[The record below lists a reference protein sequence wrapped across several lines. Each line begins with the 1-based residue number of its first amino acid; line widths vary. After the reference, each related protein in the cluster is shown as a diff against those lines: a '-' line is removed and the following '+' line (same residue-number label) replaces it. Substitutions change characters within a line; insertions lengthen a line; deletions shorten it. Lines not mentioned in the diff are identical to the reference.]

1 MDPRQPHV
9 IYEFG
14 EFQLDALRRVL
25 SSRTNGEPLQVTPR
39 VFDALLYFVEHAG
52 QLLDKRTLLTTL
64 WPNVIVEESSLPQTI
79 HALRQ
84 VLGEHPDEH
93 RFIVTVPG
101 RGYRFVA
108 DVAVRAV
115 DDPAPAAA
123 EPAAHVPVARRSYR
137 KLLTL
142 APVAFA
148 VIAGLVFWLLRAPEE
163 VPRKSASSPL
173 PSIAVL
179 PFVDMSPEANQQY
192 FADGLSE
199 EILNLLAQSAAL
211 RVIAR
216 TSSFSFR
223 DRSADIA
230 TIAAKLHVTH
240 VLEGSVRK
248 SGERIRVTAQ
258 LVDAATSVHTWS
270 ETYDRDL
277 QDVFTVQK
285 DIAAS
290 VAASLQVT
298 LVGSDRPQSGETN
311 SALAYEHY
319 LQGRYFFH
327 RRGGAA
333 DLARARTYFEQALE
347 IDPTYARAWAGLAGA
362 YWVGADVGEP
372 VTPATLPEWHAA
384 IEQALR
390 FGPNLA
396 EAHARAAQYYWM
408 KGDLQ
413 RADEHFER
421 ATALGPSDLLVL
433 GMSAGRA
440 LRDGRLNEALALQRR
455 VVALDPLSATYRSNL
470 ASDLIALGQWE
481 EAKAELQKAL
491 ELSPTSLHNYASLCT
506 ILIVQQ
512 RFDAALSAIE
522 HVPQGP
528 MRERC
533 QAMVYQAMGDAG
545 ASDAAL
551 ARLTALAKTSQ
562 RDLTVMLSIA
572 EVYAFRGDSDATF
585 AWLTRADRQAKH
597 SRDATA
603 LWYVQ
608 SELQLSPFFKH
619 MAADPR
625 WRLLMASA
633 IEQ

>member
-1 MDPRQPHV
+1 MGARQTHL

-25 SSRTNGEPLQVTPR
+25 SSRKNGESLQVSAR

-52 QLLDKRTLLTTL
+52 QLLDKRTLLQAL
-64 WPNVIVEESSLPQTI
+64 WPSVVVEESSLSQTI

-84 VLGEHPDEH
+84 ILGEHPDEH

-108 DVAVRAV
+108 DVAVRAA
-115 DDPAPAAA
+115 DDPEPAAA
-123 EPAAHVPVARRSYR
+123 ELDTQVLATPRRYG

-142 APVAFA
+142 TA
-148 VIAGLVFWLLRAPEE
+148 VTLALIAGLVFRVLRAPEE
-163 VPRKSASSPL
+163 EQRTSDSSPI

-179 PFVDMSPEANQQY
+179 PFVDMSPEGNQQY

-248 SGERIRVTAQ
+248 SGERIRITAQ
-258 LVDAATSVHTWS
+258 LVDAATSAHLWS
-270 ETYDRDL
+270 ETYDRNL
-277 QDVFTVQK
+277 QDVFAVQE

-290 VAASLQVT
+290 VAASLQVA
-298 LVGSDRPQSGETN
+298 LIGSDRPLAGETK
-311 SALAYEHY
+311 SPLAFERY
-319 LQGRYFFH
+319 LQGRFFFQ
-327 RRGGAA
+327 RRGSAA

-347 IDPTYARAWAGLAGA
+347 VDPTYARAWAGLAGA
-362 YWVGADVGEP
+362 YWVGGDVGEP
-372 VTPATLPEWHAA
+372 VTAANLPKWRNAV
-384 IEQALR
+384 EQALR

-396 EAHARAAQYYWM
+396 EAHARAAQYYWT
-408 KGDLQ
+408 KGDVRQ
-413 RADEHFER
+413 ADEHFER
-421 ATALGPSDLLVL
+421 AQALSPSDVLVL
-433 GMSAGRA
+433 GMLAGRA
-440 LRDGRLNEALALQRR
+440 LRDGRLDEALALQRR
-455 VVALDPLSATYRSNL
+455 ALALDPLSATYRSGL
-470 ASDLIALGQWE
+470 ANYLMAAGQWD
-481 EAKAELQKAL
+481 EAKAELHKAL
-491 ELSPTSLHNYASLCT
+491 ELSPTTLNNYASLCR

-512 RFDAALSAIE
+512 RLDEALAAIG

-528 MRERC
+528 MRDAC
-533 QAMVYQAMGDAG
+533 QALVYQAMGDA
-545 ASDAAL
+545 AAADAAL
-551 ARLTALAKTSQ
+551 ARLTALTETSQ
-562 RDLTVMLSIA
+562 RDLTVVLSIA
-572 EVYAFRGDSDATF
+572 EVYAFRGDSDAAF
-585 AWLTRADRQAKH
+585 AWLTSADRQVND
-597 SRDATA
+597 SRDASA
-603 LWYVQ
+603 LWTVQ
-608 SELQLSPFFKH
+608 AELRLSPFFKRLS
-619 MAADPR
+619 ADPR
-625 WRLLMASA
+625 WQPLLASA

>member
-1 MDPRQPHV
+1 MRARETHV

-25 SSRTNGEPLQVTPR
+25 SSRRDGEPLQVSAR

-52 QLLDKRTLLTTL
+52 QLLDKRTLLQAL
-64 WPNVIVEESSLPQTI
+64 WPNVVVEESSLPQTI

-84 VLGEHPDEH
+84 ILGEHPDEH

-108 DVAVRAV
+108 DVAMRAV
-115 DDPAPAAA
+115 DEPVPATA
-123 EPAAHVPVARRSYR
+123 ELDTQALATRRRYG

-142 APVAFA
+142 TAVALA
-148 VIAGLVFWLLRAPEE
+148 LIAGLVFWLLRAPEQE
-163 VPRKSASSPL
+163 QRTSDSSSI

-179 PFVDMSPEANQQY
+179 PFVDMSPEGNQQY

-199 EILNLLAQSAAL
+199 EVLNLLAQSAAL

-223 DRSADIA
+223 DRSADVA
-230 TIAAKLHVTH
+230 TIADRLHVTH

-248 SGERIRVTAQ
+248 SGERIRITAQ
-258 LVDAATSVHTWS
+258 LVDAATSVHLWS
-270 ETYDRDL
+270 ASYDRDL
-277 QDVFTVQK
+277 RDVFAVQE

-298 LVGSDRPQSGETN
+298 LIGSDRPLAGETN
-311 SALAYEHY
+311 SPLAFERY
-319 LQGRYFFH
+319 LQGRFFFQ
-327 RRGGAA
+327 RRGSAE

-347 IDPTYARAWAGLAGA
+347 VDPTYARAWAGLAGA
-362 YWVGADVGEP
+362 YWVGGDVGEP
-372 VTPATLPEWHAA
+372 VTAANLPKWRNAV
-384 IEQALR
+384 EQALR

-408 KGDLQ
+408 KGDVRQ
-413 RADEHFER
+413 ADGHFER
-421 ATALGPSDLLVL
+421 ARALSPSDVLVL

-455 VVALDPLSATYRSNL
+455 AVTLDPLSATYRIAL
-470 ASDLIALGQWE
+470 ANYLIAAGQWE
-481 EAKAELQKAL
+481 EAKAELRKAL
-491 ELSPTSLHNYASLCT
+491 ELSPTSLNNYASLCR

-512 RFDAALSAIE
+512 RLDEALAAIG

-528 MRERC
+528 VRDAC
-533 QAMVYQAMGDAG
+533 QALAYQAMGDA
-545 ASDAAL
+545 AAADAAL
-551 ARLTALAKTSQ
+551 ARLTALAETSQ
-562 RDLTVMLSIA
+562 PDLTVVISIA
-572 EVYAFRGDSDATF
+572 EVYAFRGDSDTTF
-585 AWLTRADRQAKH
+585 AWLARADRQAKEAH
-597 SRDATA
+597 DASA
-603 LWYVQ
+603 LWTVQ
-608 SELQLSPFFKH
+608 MELQLSPFFRRLS
-619 MAADPR
+619 ADPR
-625 WRLLMASA
+625 WRSLLASA